1 MTILKTLKHKYCL
14 SLSTCH
20 KYAVQF
26 TDPTPTTF
34 WYAKRAKLT
43 LCQYYIQSSKNSVR
57 GHKQWSIIY
66 RPDLHNSPASKKK
79 LKIVAN
85 S

>member
-34 WYAKRAKLT
+34 WYAKRAKYSTTYNPVKTVFVVINNGL
-43 LCQYYIQSSKNSVR
+43 
-57 GHKQWSIIY
+57 
-66 RPDLHNSPASKKK
+66 
-79 LKIVAN
+79 
-85 S
+85 